1 MTSGTSPV
9 RVAIGSDDVGRELK
23 QVLIAHLTTAHAGRI
38 RCEDAD
44 DLGGKGL
51 DVPEIARLVAEKVR
65 AAAADR
71 GILIC
76 GSGVGMVITANKVPG
91 VRAAQCHDVYTA
103 RHARNSD
110 DAQVIVLG
118 SRVIGSE
125 LAKVVVDAFLEAVFE
140 PSEIRLRRMAKMAAI
155 DRAYR
160 SSGAET

>member
-1 MTSGTSPV
+1 VISGAPPLH
-9 RVAIGSDDVGRELK
+9 VAIGSDDVGRELK
-23 QVLIAHLTTAHAGRI
+23 DVLIEHLTAQET
-38 RCEDAD
+38 RCTDAD
-44 DLGGKGL
+44 ALSGAGL
-51 DVPEIARLVAEKVR
+51 DVPEIARLVAEQIR
-65 AAAADR
+65 SGSADR

-125 LAKVVVDAFLEAVFE
+125 LAKVVVDAFLAAEFE
-140 PSEIRLRRMAKMAAI
+140 PTPIRMRRMAKLAAI

-160 SSGAET
+160 RSGAEG

>member
-1 MTSGTSPV
+1 MTPGPV
-9 RVAIGSDDVGRELK
+9 RVAIGSDDVGEELK
-23 QVLIAHLTTAHAGRI
+23 KVLVAHLTAAPGGRF
-38 RCEDAD
+38 RCVDAD
-44 DLGGKGL
+44 ELGGKGL
-51 DVPEIARLVAEKVR
+51 DVPEIARLVAEAIRVCE
-65 AAAADR
+65 ADR

-91 VRAAQCHDVYTA
+91 IRAAQCHDVYTA

-125 LAKVVVDAFLEAVFE
+125 LAKVVVDAFLESDFE
-140 PSEIRLRRMAKMAAI
+140 PSQIRLRRMAKLAAI

-160 SSGAET
+160 SSGEQT

>member
-1 MTSGTSPV
+1 V
-9 RVAIGSDDVGRELK
+9 
-23 QVLIAHLTTAHAGRI
+23 
-38 RCEDAD
+38 DAD
-44 DLGGKGL
+44 ELGGNGL
-51 DVPEIARLVAEKVR
+51 DVPEIARLVAEAIRVGE
-65 AAAADR
+65 ADR

-91 VRAAQCHDVYTA
+91 IRAAQCHDVYTA

-125 LAKVVVDAFLEAVFE
+125 LAKVVVDAFLESNFE
-140 PSEIRLRRMAKMAAI
+140 PSQIRLRRMAKLAAI

-160 SSGAET
+160 SSGVQP

>member
-1 MTSGTSPV
+1 MSSLL

-23 QVLIAHLTTAHAGRI
+23 QVLIAHLTSAHEGRV
-38 RCEDAD
+38 RCVDAD
-44 DLGGKGL
+44 ELGGKDL
-51 DVPEIARLVAEKVR
+51 DVPEIARLVAESIR
-65 AAAADR
+65 AAGADR

-103 RHARNSD
+103 THARNSD

-125 LAKVVVDAFLEAVFE
+125 LAKVVVDAFLAADFE
-140 PSEIRLRRMAKMAAI
+140 PSAIRLRRMAKLAAI

-160 SSGAET
+160 SSGAQT

>member
-1 MTSGTSPV
+1 MTSSPV

-23 QVLIAHLTTAHAGRI
+23 QVLIAHLATAHAGRI
-38 RCEDAD
+38 LCVDAD
-44 DLGGKGL
+44 ELGGNEL
-51 DVPEIARLVAEKVR
+51 DVPEIARLVGESIR
-65 AAAADR
+65 AAEADR

-110 DAQVIVLG
+110 DVQVIVLG

-125 LAKVVVDAFLEAVFE
+125 LAKVVVDAFLDADFE
-140 PSEIRLRRMAKMAAI
+140 PSEIRLRRMAKLAAI
-155 DRAYR
+155 DLAYR
-160 SSGAET
+160 SSGAER

>member
-1 MTSGTSPV
+1 MTPGPV
-9 RVAIGSDDVGRELK
+9 RVAIGSDDVGEELK
-23 QVLIAHLTTAHAGRI
+23 KVLIAHLTAAPAGRF
-38 RCEDAD
+38 RCVDAD
-44 DLGGKGL
+44 ELGGNGL
-51 DVPEIARLVAEKVR
+51 DVPEIARLVAEAIRVGE
-65 AAAADR
+65 ADR

-91 VRAAQCHDVYTA
+91 IRAAQCHDVYTA

-125 LAKVVVDAFLEAVFE
+125 LAKVVVDAFLESNFE
-140 PSEIRLRRMAKMAAI
+140 PSQIRLRRMAKLAAI

-160 SSGAET
+160 SSGVQT

>member
-1 MTSGTSPV
+1 VTSSPV

-23 QVLIAHLTTAHAGRI
+23 QVLIAHLATAHAGRI
-38 RCEDAD
+38 QCVDAD
-44 DLGGKGL
+44 ELGGKEL
-51 DVPEIARLVAEKVR
+51 DVPEIARLVAERIR
-65 AAAADR
+65 AAEAVR

-76 GSGVGMVITANKVPG
+76 GSGVGMVIAANKVPG

-125 LAKVVVDAFLEAVFE
+125 LAKVVVDAFLDADFE
-140 PSEIRLRRMAKMAAI
+140 PSEIRLRRMAKLAAI
-155 DRAYR
+155 DLAYR
-160 SSGAET
+160 SSRAET